1 MGRGV
6 RIVAG
11 SLGGRVLRAPA
22 GAHTRPTSERAR
34 EALFSILGPPPPSP
48 DGGQVLD
55 LFAGSGALGIE
66 ALSRGAARAVF
77 IDKARP
83 ALDTLRRN
91 LAELGVTD
99 RSETILGD
107 GVAYLGRPAVGPF
120 RWVFIDPPYRTEL
133 AARAL
138 AALPRS
144 ALTADAVVV
153 VEHDRRNSPAEV
165 YGDLLRTDSRRYGD
179 TCLSLYRPRLPEPTP

>member
-22 GAHTRPTSERAR
+22 GAHTRPTSERVR
-34 EALFSILGPPPPSP
+34 EALFSILGPPPSP

>member
-22 GAHTRPTSERAR
+22 GAHTRPTSERVR

-120 RWVFIDPPYRTEL
+120 RWVFIDPPYRTDL

-138 AALPRS
+138 EALPRS

>member
-22 GAHTRPTSERAR
+22 GAHTRPTSERVR
-34 EALFSILGPPPPSP
+34 EALFSILGPPPSP

-91 LAELGVTD
+91 LAELGVAD

>member
-22 GAHTRPTSERAR
+22 GAHTRPTSERVR

>member
-22 GAHTRPTSERAR
+22 GAHTRPTSERVR
-34 EALFSILGPPPPSP
+34 EALFSILGPPPSP

-120 RWVFIDPPYRTEL
+120 RWVFIDPPYRTDL

-138 AALPRS
+138 EALPRS